1 MHYMDTMELG
11 RETTSK
17 RTRTGIKTATMAR
30 GRRSALVNSPEQN
43 GHGKS
48 APYGE
53 MSITAGN
60 GKKLKLLTR
69 EALDGRCQAARF
81 WDAMIADIE
90 NDLGG
95 HAELSMIEQ
104 TLVQA
109 YVSAA
114 LTLQNLNTRLLLGEE
129 IDFSQHSQ
137 CVSAMTRVAS
147 RLGIRR
153 RAKQIPGLHDS
164 GGLLDQMERNGDAT

>member
-1 MHYMDTMELG
+1 
-11 RETTSK
+11 
-17 RTRTGIKTATMAR
+17 MAR
-30 GRRSALVNSPEQN
+30 GRGE
-43 GHGKS
+43 S

-53 MSITAGN
+53 MSIASGRSHR
-60 GKKLKLLTR
+60 KLKLLTR
-69 EALDGRCQAARF
+69 HAIDGRTQAAKF
-81 WDAMIADIE
+81 WDRMVDEIE
-90 NDLGG
+90 TDLGG
-95 HAELSMIEQ
+95 HDRLSTIER
-104 TLVQA
+104 TLICA

-153 RAKQIPGLHDS
+153 RARDVTPDDPLQYAREHS
-164 GGLLDQMERNGDAT
+164 S